1 MLEPGKI
8 LGDRYEIIQ
17 KIGAGGMSIVYK
29 AKCNKLQR
37 FVAIKVLRE
46 EFVKDEA
53 FVLKF

>member
-29 AKCNKLQR
+29 AKSNKLQ
-37 FVAIKVLRE
+37 
-46 EFVKDEA
+46 
-53 FVLKF
+53 